1 LARAFA
7 TKLSEELGITDE
19 QKDRLKKRQK
29 ELQDEMEEKIA
40 KMREDT
46 RKELPQELIP
56 EQREKLKELTGAQFG
71 MKSEDFQRRRSLSP
85 RIQRGG
91 GR

>member
-1 LARAFA
+1 
-7 TKLSEELGITDE
+7 
-19 QKDRLKKRQK
+19 
-29 ELQDEMEEKIA
+29 MEKKIA

-46 RKELPQELIP
+46 RKELLQELTP
-56 EQREKLKELTGAQFG
+56 EQREKLKELTGASFE

-85 RIQRGG
+85 RIRRGS